1 MDRQGDTYEHEF
13 SERDKL
19 NEFIYDLI
27 EKAGGDYTESVHDA
41 IAEYKRTNTALA
53 EEEGAERATLQSSA
67 NQLVINSLHSQHPLM
82 GVYSNVFMRLGGE
95 DWILEW
101 ARENPSKYLNQLVKM
116 VPNLQPTQG
125 LVGDVNIRISNDLPR
140 SGLDE

>member
-1 MDRQGDTYEHEF
+1 MDRQGDTYEHDEQG
-13 SERDKL
+13 KL
-19 NEFIYDLI
+19 IDFIHDLI
-27 EKAGGDYTESVHDA
+27 EKAGGNYTESVHDA
-41 IAEYKRTNTALA
+41 IAEYKRTNTAL
-53 EEEGAERATLQSSA
+53 EKEQSSA
-67 NQLVINSLHSQHPLM
+67 DQLVINSLHSQHPLM

-140 SGLDE
+140 SGLDD

>member
-1 MDRQGDTYEHEF
+1 MDRQGDIYEHDEQG
-13 SERDKL
+13 KL
-19 NEFIYDLI
+19 IDFIHDLI

-41 IAEYKRTNTALA
+41 IAKYKRTNTTLA
-53 EEEGAERATLQSSA
+53 KEEGAERATLESSA
-67 NQLVINSLHSQHPLM
+67 DQLVINSLHSQHPLM

-140 SGLDE
+140 SGLDD

>member
-1 MDRQGDTYEHEF
+1 MDRQGDIYEHDEQG
-13 SERDKL
+13 KL
-19 NEFIYDLI
+19 IDFIHDLI

-41 IAEYKRTNTALA
+41 IAEYKRTNTAL
-53 EEEGAERATLQSSA
+53 EEGAERATLQSSA
-67 NQLVINSLHSQHPLM
+67 DQLVINSLHSQHPLM

-140 SGLDE
+140 SGLDN

>member
-1 MDRQGDTYEHEF
+1 MDRQGDTYEHDEQG
-13 SERDKL
+13 KL
-19 NEFIYDLI
+19 IDFIHDLI

-41 IAEYKRTNTALA
+41 IAEYKRTNTAL
-53 EEEGAERATLQSSA
+53 EEGTERATLQSSA

-140 SGLDE
+140 SGLDD

>member
-1 MDRQGDTYEHEF
+1 MDRQGDIYEHDEQG
-13 SERDKL
+13 KL
-19 NEFIYDLI
+19 IDFIHDLI

-41 IAEYKRTNTALA
+41 IAKYKRTNTALA
-53 EEEGAERATLQSSA
+53 KEEGASTLESSA
-67 NQLVINSLHSQHPLM
+67 DQLVINSLHSQHPLM

-140 SGLDE
+140 SGLDD

>member
-1 MDRQGDTYEHEF
+1 MDRQGDTYEHDEQG
-13 SERDKL
+13 KL
-19 NEFIYDLI
+19 IDFIHDLI

-41 IAEYKRTNTALA
+41 IAEYKRTNTAL
-53 EEEGAERATLQSSA
+53 EEGAERATLQSSA
-67 NQLVINSLHSQHPLM
+67 DQLVINSLHSQHPLM

-140 SGLDE
+140 SGLDD

>member
-1 MDRQGDTYEHEF
+1 MDRQGDTYEHDEQG
-13 SERDKL
+13 KL
-19 NEFIYDLI
+19 IDFIHNLI

-41 IAEYKRTNTALA
+41 IAEYKRTNTAL
-53 EEEGAERATLQSSA
+53 EEGAERATLESSA
-67 NQLVINSLHSQHPLM
+67 DQLVINSLHSQHPLM

-140 SGLDE
+140 SGLDD

>member
-1 MDRQGDTYEHEF
+1 MDRQGDIYEHDEQG
-13 SERDKL
+13 KL
-19 NEFIYDLI
+19 IDFIHDLI

-41 IAEYKRTNTALA
+41 IAEYKRTNTAL
-53 EEEGAERATLQSSA
+53 EEGAERAALQSSA
-67 NQLVINSLHSQHPLM
+67 DQLVINSLHSQHPLM

-140 SGLDE
+140 SGLDD

>member
-1 MDRQGDTYEHEF
+1 MD
-13 SERDKL
+13 DK
-19 NEFIYDLI
+19 
-27 EKAGGDYTESVHDA
+27 EKEVNTLES
-41 IAEYKRTNTALA
+41 
-53 EEEGAERATLQSSA
+53 SSD
-67 NQLVINSLHSQHPLM
+67 QLVINSLHSQHPLM

>member
-1 MDRQGDTYEHEF
+1 MDRQGDTYEHDEQG
-13 SERDKL
+13 KL
-19 NEFIYDLI
+19 IDFIHDLI

-53 EEEGAERATLQSSA
+53 EEEAATKGVQLESSA
-67 NQLVINSLHSQHPLM
+67 DQLVINSLHSQHPLM